1 MIKKVLSP
9 SKSERTRRAILE
21 AAYPLILEQGYHATS
36 MRQIARKSKLALGG
50 IYNHFG
56 SKEEIFSAIIA
67 EKHPLNTIVPLLA
80 SIEGDTVDK
89 FIHNAAHTLVD
100 NLGSQPDFLNLMLIE
115 IVEFKAKHVPL
126 LFETLFPKIVEI
138 GSRFRGFDDQVRPIP
153 MELLMRA
160 FLGMFFSY
168 YITQVLLAGL
178 MPAGMQDNGLDSF
191 VDIFLNGIKPN
202 NEILRQGLSNGELNT
217 QG

>member
-1 MIKKVLSP
+1 MTKKAISP

-21 AAYPLILEQGYHATS
+21 AAYPLILEQGFHATS

-50 IYNHFG
+50 IYNHFN
-56 SKEEIFSAIIA
+56 SKEEIFTAIIA

-80 SIEGDTVDK
+80 STEGDTVDM
-89 FIHNAAHTLVD
+89 FIHNAAHTLV
-100 NLGSQPDFLNLMLIE
+100 NHLGSQPDFLNLMLIE

-126 LFETLFPKIVEI
+126 LFETLFPKFVEI
-138 GSRFRGFDDQVRPIP
+138 GSRFRGFDNQVRPIP

-168 YITQVLLAGL
+168 YITQVLLAGM

-191 VDIFLNGIKPN
+191 VDIFLNGIKPTN
-202 NEILRQGLSNGELNT
+202 KSLSQVLPNRELNT

>member
-1 MIKKVLSP
+1 MAFETTSLN
-9 SKSERTRRAILE
+9 KSERTRRTILE
-21 AAYPLILEQGYHATS
+21 AAYSLILNQGYHATS
-36 MRQIARKSKLALGG
+36 MRQIARESGLALGG

-80 SIEGDTVDK
+80 SIEGDSVDE
-89 FIHNAAHTLVD
+89 FIHNAAHTLID
-100 NLGSQPDFLNLMLIE
+100 HLGNQPDFLNLMLIE

-126 LFETLFPKIVEI
+126 LFETLFPRIVEI

-153 MELLMRA
+153 IELLMRA

-168 YITQVLLAGL
+168 YITQVMLAGL
-178 MPAGMQDNGLDSF
+178 MPAGMQDDALDSF
-191 VDIFLNGIKPN
+191 VDIFLNGIKPRD
-202 NEILRQGLSNGELNT
+202 EMSRQGLPNSELNT